1 MYISKPDELATF
13 LERAKSQR
21 VIAVDTEFLREKT
34 FHPRLCLLQIGLPT
48 GECVVID
55 PILLDDLSGV
65 AALMSDDS
73 ITKVFHACGQD
84 LEVINHALGCTIAP
98 VFDTQLAAAFL
109 GHRMQLGYGALVEA
123 YTGRHLPKAASLT
136 DWSRRPL
143 DAEQLEYAEDD
154 VRYLPGIYRKMVD
167 ELVARNRLG
176 WVTPEL
182 EEATSPAHYLHDSRR
197 AFRKLK
203 RSGSLTRRQLAIAR
217 EVCAWR
223 DDQSERRDIPRKWVL
238 SDEAVVE
245 ACKLAPK
252 TVERLRRIR
261 GTEQLSSRDAD
272 AVVHAVRVGV
282 ECRPDDMPVVE
293 RHARPS
299 ADLES
304 VIDLMYALV
313 RLVSEKSGV
322 ATQLIATREDL
333 HDFVTKPERSR
344 LSSGW
349 RRELVGDLLA
359 SLLDGQVGLT
369 VKDGRVET
377 L

>member
-48 GECVVID
+48 GECVAID

-223 DDQSERRDIPRKWVL
+223 DDQAERRDIPRKWVL

-261 GTEQLSSRDAD
+261 GTEQLSSRDA
-272 AVVHAVRVGV
+272 G
-282 ECRPDDMPVVE
+282 
-293 RHARPS
+293 PS